1 MKKKILCLQEQLD
14 PGAQLLSSGICL
26 FLSLSF
32 TLFSGEVLRFL
43 PVVPSLYPFTK
54 LAASQEREHL
64 FANSVIENPR
74 TDTHQSSLTLVCASL
89 QQVL

>member
-1 MKKKILCLQEQLD
+1 MKKKLCLQEQLD
-14 PGAQLLSSGICL
+14 PGAQLLPSGICL
-26 FLSLSF
+26 SLSLSF

-54 LAASQEREHL
+54 SATSQERKYL
-64 FANSVIENPR
+64 FANSAIENPR
-74 TDTHQSSLTLVCASL
+74 TNTHQSSLTHVCPSL